1 MGASEEAVVRRFY
14 DEMNTGRKPEIA
26 GELFTDDHVL
36 HDPQVPA
43 GTGPHAMAE
52 AMAAYRQGGEGVWT
66 IRDMFSAGDR
76 VAVRWTGTGT
86 HVGDINGIPATG
98 AAIHVEAISI
108 HRLRGE
114 RSPKPR
120 RCGTRWASCSRSA
133 WCRQADELP
142 AGRAVDSEHFP
153 ARSSTV
159 RSASDS
165 ASATASRRT
174 VAG

>member
-1 MGASEEAVVRRFY
+1 MGMGVSEESVVRRFY
-14 DEMNTGRKPEIA
+14 EEMNTGRKPEIA

-43 GTGPHAMAE
+43 GTGPQAMAE
-52 AMAAYRQGGEGVWT
+52 AMAAYQEGGEGVWT

-108 HRLRGE
+108 HRLRGGKIAE
-114 RSPKPR
+114 TWEVWDTL
-120 RCGTRWASCSRSA
+120 GFL
-133 WCRQADELP
+133 QQVGVVP
-142 AGRAVDSEHFP
+142 AGR
-153 ARSSTV
+153 
-159 RSASDS
+159 
-165 ASATASRRT
+165 
-174 VAG
+174 